1 MIIGNIYRPPNSP
14 SESINNILSTINS
27 LNCFDEIIVLGD
39 FNRNWLDRS
48 SLKERNQFESLNLTQ
63 LIREPTR
70 VQGNSRSL
78 LDWILVTHPD
88 RIVDSGVLSDCFSEH
103 SVIFCIWKI
112 RLPRLPPKIIK
123 VRQFK
128 NMNNDAF
135 IQDLLC
141 INWNRMELIPY
152 VDDAWNFFYTEV
164 LKVIDK
170 HAPWASVKVKGRH
183 LPWIA
188 GDLIYLFKQ
197 RDKAWEKYHLTK
209 DLADW
214 IEYKR
219 LRNVCTVKTRNAK
232 SDYYKNSL
240 LNDFTNTKHF

>member
-1 MIIGNIYRPPNSP
+1 MAIMYIEQTEAVVVEELSSSELIIASESPMHFECLFVRTCFHQNKRLIIGNIYRPPNSP
-14 SESINNILSTINS
+14 SESTNNILSTINS
-27 LNCFDEIIVLGD
+27 LNCFDEIIILGD

-70 VQGNSRSL
+70 VEGNSRSL
-78 LDWILVTHPD
+78 LDWILVTHPN
-88 RIVDSGVLSDCFSEH
+88 RIADSGVLSDCFSDH

-112 RLPRLPPKIIK
+112 RLPHLPPKIIK

-170 HAPWASVKVKGRH
+170 HAP
-183 LPWIA
+183 
-188 GDLIYLFKQ
+188 
-197 RDKAWEKYHLTK
+197 
-209 DLADW
+209 
-214 IEYKR
+214 
-219 LRNVCTVKTRNAK
+219 
-232 SDYYKNSL
+232 KN
-240 LNDFTNTKHF
+240 NFD